1 MMELFGKI
9 DSGLHPLIIL
19 QKPRFYMF
27 DWHLNTPLGCFF
39 WSSLIPAVKTCS
51 SWQAE
56 RVLSSPKVV
65 SSSLC
70 PPSENVN
77 PPQVPLTQQYMFHPP
92 PFGFFFNFWVLS
104 CWKEGVGVGMF
115 MLKGMLKHK
124 ILAAPKRHFNIVLLS
139 FEQKDKYCR
148 STWNI

>member
-1 MMELFGKI
+1 MTWKNTVTRSLCLEGQSNDMNIKFSFGNPRRAI
-9 DSGLHPLIIL
+9 LIM
-19 QKPRFYMF
+19 FY
-27 DWHLNTPLGCFF
+27 LSCNY
-39 WSSLIPAVKTCS
+39 S

-56 RVLSSPKVV
+56 EVQRTSNLV
-65 SSSLC
+65 STPIWPQVKNLT
-70 PPSENVN
+70 
-77 PPQVPLTQQYMFHPP
+77 PPQLPLTQQYMFHPP

>member
-1 MMELFGKI
+1 
-9 DSGLHPLIIL
+9 
-19 QKPRFYMF
+19 MF

-39 WSSLIPAVKTCS
+39 LKQSHPCRENLFVMASREGPVLTKSGLIIPLSPIWKCKSPSAPPYPAIYVPSPSL
-51 SWQAE
+51 W
-56 RVLSSPKVV
+56 
-65 SSSLC
+65 
-70 PPSENVN
+70 
-77 PPQVPLTQQYMFHPP
+77 
-92 PFGFFFNFWVLS
+92 GFFNFWVLS